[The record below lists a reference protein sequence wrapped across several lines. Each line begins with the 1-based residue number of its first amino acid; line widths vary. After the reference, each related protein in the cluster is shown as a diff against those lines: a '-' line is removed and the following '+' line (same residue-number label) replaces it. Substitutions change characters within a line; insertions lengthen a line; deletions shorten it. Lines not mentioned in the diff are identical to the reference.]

1 MDSFRRSVLTLHLP
15 TVLAVANGVA
25 TYKAKHRM
33 RVSNAQ
39 LNLSDPGTGTGS
51 TSVRV
56 KVGSTAIVAD
66 SDLVITVASAGK
78 EIDIDVTLGS
88 NQFPGGALVNPGDVI
103 TVDVLTVPGTT
114 VPKCAFVTLD
124 VVQVDA

>member
-1 MDSFRRSVLTLHLP
+1 
-15 TVLAVANGVA
+15 VA

-33 RVSNAQ
+33 RISNAQ

-66 SDLVITVASAGK
+66 GDLAITVASAGK
-78 EIDIDVTLGS
+78 EVDVDVTLGS
-88 NQFPGGALVNPGDVI
+88 NQFPGGALVNPGDLV
-103 TVDVLTVPGTT
+103 TVDVISVPGTN
-114 VPKCAFVTLD
+114 VPKCSFVTLD